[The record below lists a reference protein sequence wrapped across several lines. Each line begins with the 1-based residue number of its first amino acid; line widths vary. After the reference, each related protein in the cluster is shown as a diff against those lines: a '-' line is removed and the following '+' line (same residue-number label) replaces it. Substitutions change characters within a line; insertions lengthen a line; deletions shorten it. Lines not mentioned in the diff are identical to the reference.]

1 MITDCI
7 TKPGNMPSDN
17 MGRSRPHVVA
27 MPLPARGHL
36 NPMMNFCKLLA
47 SRRDDVLITFVV
59 TEEWLGFIGSDIKP
73 DNIRFG
79 TIPNI
84 IPSER
89 VRAADLSGFYEAVM
103 TKMEDPFEQ
112 LLNRLEPP
120 VTTIVADTFLFWAVG
135 VGNRRNIPVASFF
148 PMSATLFSMF
158 HHVDLLAQN
167 GHHPIDISERGD
179 ERVDYIP
186 GLSSTLIADFP
197 PLLHNHNPVL
207 ARIVQAFSC
216 LPRAHCLLL
225 TSVYELEAQ
234 VIDALKSIFSSPIY
248 PIGPVI
254 PYFKLGDSSS
264 VTTGSDNLNYLQ
276 WLDSQPCHS
285 VLYISFGSVLSVSSA
300 QTDEIAAGLRD
311 SGVRFLWVAR
321 GEASRLREVC
331 GEMGL
336 VVPWCDQLK
345 VLSHSSVGGFWT
357 HCGWN
362 STVEG
367 LFSGLPFL
375 TFPIALD
382 QFSNSRAAVED
393 WKIGWRV
400 KRQAGVETLVLREE
414 IAELLKRFMDLESH
428 EGKEM
433 RRRARKVQKICEEAT
448 ANGGSSETNMD
459 AFTREITQLLLPSHE
474 EI

>member
-1 MITDCI
+1 MSSCLKFNAWNIMIFENLISNLIISYKQRKIAVSIPKNWFFLKKRGFEKLPYSPSFLWIWYILHCCI
-7 TKPGNMPSDN
+7 E
-17 MGRSRPHVVA
+17 
-27 MPLPARGHL
+27 
-36 NPMMNFCKLLA
+36 
-47 SRRDDVLITFVV
+47 I
-59 TEEWLGFIGSDIKP
+59 
-73 DNIRFG
+73 
-79 TIPNI
+79 
-84 IPSER
+84 
-89 VRAADLSGFYEAVM
+89 
-103 TKMEDPFEQ
+103 
-112 LLNRLEPP
+112 
-120 VTTIVADTFLFWAVG
+120 
-135 VGNRRNIPVASFF
+135 
-148 PMSATLFSMF
+148 
-158 HHVDLLAQN
+158 
-167 GHHPIDISERGD
+167 ERGD

-207 ARIVQAFSC
+207 ARILQAFSC

-254 PYFKLGDSSS
+254 PYYKLGDSSS

-474 EI
+474 EIWTAYQSLLYYLGNISWLTNSQPSLLLNI